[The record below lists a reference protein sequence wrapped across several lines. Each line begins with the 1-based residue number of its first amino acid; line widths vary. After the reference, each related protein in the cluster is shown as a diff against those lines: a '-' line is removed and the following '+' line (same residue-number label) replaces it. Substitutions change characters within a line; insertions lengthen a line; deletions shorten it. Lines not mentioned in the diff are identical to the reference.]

1 MGQNF
6 EQFVAAVVFV
16 LVLPLLPL
24 LAEFLK
30 TRDLKEDTLTLCLTF
45 YCFCLAVSTNSV
57 LKFTLCLVLGIV
69 ESLRYNGR
77 SDLSAF
83 PIYCTLEF
91 YVFFVVFVMHVSERF
106 IRHYCKA
113 EIFLNFN

>member
-1 MGQNF
+1 MRRNF

-16 LVLPLLPL
+16 LVLPLLSL

-57 LKFTLCLVLGIV
+57 LKFTFCLVLGIV
-69 ESLRYNGR
+69 ESLKYNGR
-77 SDLSAF
+77 SDQSAF
-83 PIYCTLEF
+83 PIYSTFEF
-91 YVFFVVFVMHVSERF
+91 YVFLTVFIIHTVERF
-106 IRHYCKA
+106 KRHYSNA
-113 EIFLNFN
+113 EIFLNLS